1 MLSEN
6 IDVDRFFPKCFDMSD
21 LQDFE
26 NFHEIYKLVYA
37 VSILNNAI
45 SSAEGPDDITR
56 VALALIVTLRR
67 LFSADKMLSGIAVGR
82 YPLCSI

>member
-26 NFHEIYKLVYA
+26 NFHEVYKWVYA
-37 VSILNNAI
+37 AALLKNSIN
-45 SSAEGPDDITR
+45 
-56 VALALIVTLRR
+56 
-67 LFSADKMLSGIAVGR
+67 
-82 YPLCSI
+82 